1 MKIAIGSDHAGF
13 EVKNII
19 KSFLAELGHEVK
31 DFGCESSESCD
42 YPDYAYPLAREVAAG
57 NFDFGILICGSG
69 IGMSIVANKVEGIR
83 AANCCSV
90 EMARLAR
97 QHNDAN
103 VLTFG
108 ARLIPIELA
117 KEIVSAF
124 LEESFEGGRH
134 QRRVGKIHSLTGK

>member
-42 YPDYAYPLAREVAAG
+42 YPDYAYPLACEVATG

>member
-13 EVKNII
+13 EVKDII
-19 KSFLAELGHEVK
+19 KSFLVELGHEVK

-42 YPDYAYPLAREVAAG
+42 YPDYAYPLAKEVASG
-57 NFDFGILICGSG
+57 NFDYGILICGSG

-124 LEESFEGGRH
+124 LKESFEGGRH
-134 QRRVGKIHSLTGK
+134 QRRVDKIHSLTGK